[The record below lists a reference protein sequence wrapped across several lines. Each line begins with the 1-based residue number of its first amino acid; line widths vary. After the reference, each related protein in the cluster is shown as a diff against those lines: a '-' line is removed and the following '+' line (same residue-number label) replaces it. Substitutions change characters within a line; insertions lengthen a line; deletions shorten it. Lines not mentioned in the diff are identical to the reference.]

1 MIIKQNAMKKSFIIF
16 ILGAWG
22 TVSYAQD
29 TAYVSRDKTTALF
42 FKSAV
47 KIISKS
53 TPDFDVDQKE
63 NAVITIKALDHR
75 FFTDPHQCPGN

>member
-1 MIIKQNAMKKSFIIF
+1 MKKSFIIF

-53 TPDFDVDQKE
+53 TPDFDVTQKE
-63 NAVITIKALDHR
+63 DALITIKALD
-75 FFTDPHQCPGN
+75 TDFSPTRIKRAGC